1 MRASH
6 RRRSISNRRPSENG
20 RVGQI
25 DEPRSTHSQRCR
37 EADLD
42 VWRGSPLDA
51 FVGVQMRWVLRAF
64 IGQIGEP
71 TTFFRSEAWDNAYV
85 KLVEL
90 LLDVLGFR

>member
-1 MRASH
+1 M
-6 RRRSISNRRPSENG
+6 
-20 RVGQI
+20 
-25 DEPRSTHSQRCR
+25 
-37 EADLD
+37 
-42 VWRGSPLDA
+42 WRGSPLDA